1 MDGGGRAACRISPEV
16 IVAGNDPKTTVAG
29 ILARAEQRHELA
41 DPCLRSRDVPDPLQ
55 DTAQY
60 AAQNTVH
67 AGPTREYPTGATC
80 YCALDSRAPYEEDHD
95 GPEDHQS
102 LRPLHPWRHEP
113 AR

>member
-16 IVAGNDPKTTVAG
+16 IVAGNDRKTTFAG

-41 DPCLRSRDVPDPLQ
+41 DLFLRPRDVPDPLQ
-55 DTAQY
+55 GMGRRY
-60 AAQNTVH
+60 
-67 AGPTREYPTGATC
+67 GPYRPVREYPTRAKC
-80 YCALDSRAPYEEDHD
+80 YCALNSRTPLEEDHD

-113 AR
+113 ARVSR